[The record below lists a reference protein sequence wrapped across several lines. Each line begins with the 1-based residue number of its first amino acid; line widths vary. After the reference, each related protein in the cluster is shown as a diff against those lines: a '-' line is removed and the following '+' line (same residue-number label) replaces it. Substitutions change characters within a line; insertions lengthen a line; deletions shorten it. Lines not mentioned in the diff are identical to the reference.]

1 MLCKSM
7 QRTNKMILSLSLAFA
22 TAIAGGAQQP
32 KRLIDEVNPF
42 IGTSNFG
49 TTNPGAIVPNGLMS
63 ITIQRNGI
71 GRTE

>member
-1 MLCKSM
+1 
-7 QRTNKMILSLSLAFA
+7 MILSLSLAFA

-63 ITIQRNGI
+63 ITPCTLVEYAIQCR
-71 GRTE
+71 